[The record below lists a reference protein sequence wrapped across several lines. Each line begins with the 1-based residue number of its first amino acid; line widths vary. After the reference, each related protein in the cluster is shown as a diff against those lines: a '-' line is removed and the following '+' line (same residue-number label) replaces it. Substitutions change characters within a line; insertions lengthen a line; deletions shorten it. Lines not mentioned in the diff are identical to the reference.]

1 MKIFIKPNIVEY
13 ENCLILTKENEK
25 HEIDYEHAI
34 VLEDVA
40 KFIFLKIKQ
49 GKTSEEI
56 EEEMVKSFD
65 VSKSRAKADLKNF
78 INQLIEADVAY
89 VK

>member
-1 MKIFIKPNIVEY
+1 MKIFIKPNIVDDEY
-13 ENCLILTKENEK
+13 ENCLILT
-25 HEIDYEHAI
+25 
-34 VLEDVA
+34 
-40 KFIFLKIKQ
+40 KIKQ

-65 VSKSRAKADLKNF
+65 VSKSRANADLKNF